1 MFSSRISDKIL
12 GTGTTYELT
21 QIDVDSSITVS
32 ANYTDKLGNTESVI
46 SAATKSIINVNDL
59 PTGSVVIFGITAKN
73 NILTVSNTLADKD
86 GLGVITYQWKTGK
99 TVLGTGEIYILKQ
112 SDIGKTISVTATYT
126 DGYNKVESVSSKST
140 SQVIDVTNTSNNT
153 DSLNVTT
160 KTKPYNEVSNDFAF
174 AVIKRDGSV
183 VTWGDTSSGGDSGV
197 YHYDDATNKHI
208 KDYSRHSAPLSLRI

>member
-1 MFSSRISDKIL
+1 LFSSRISDKIL

-73 NILTVSNTLADKD
+73 NIFTVSNTLADKD

-99 TVLGTGEIYILKQ
+99 TVLGTG
-112 SDIGKTISVTATYT
+112 
-126 DGYNKVESVSSKST
+126 
-140 SQVIDVTNTSNNT
+140 
-153 DSLNVTT
+153 
-160 KTKPYNEVSNDFAF
+160 
-174 AVIKRDGSV
+174 
-183 VTWGDTSSGGDSGV
+183 
-197 YHYDDATNKHI
+197 
-208 KDYSRHSAPLSLRI
+208 